1 MAEAEQKL
9 TLDGIALDEREQEM
23 LIEAE
28 YIHRRPDQG
37 MHGYGEGWFKPI
49 HVGGSNRSHHSR
61 TLRKMSSKGL
71 LETER
76 NLWVGNAG
84 RGSRRYRITE
94 HGLKIF
100 EQLKAARTAAKESTN
115 E

>member
-1 MAEAEQKL
+1 MKTGAEQKL
-9 TLDGIALDEREQEM
+9 TLDGITLDEREQEM
-23 LIEAE
+23 LLEAE

-37 MHGYGEGWFKPI
+37 MHGHGEGWFKPL

-76 NLWVGNAG
+76 NVWVGSGG
-84 RGSRRYRITE
+84 RGSRRYRITSI
-94 HGLKIF
+94 GLKIF
-100 EQLKAARTAAKESTN
+100 KALKAAREAAKI
-115 E
+115 